1 MKKETVLVPENIK
14 DLKAYVPGKTIAEVQ
29 QQYKP
34 TRISKLASNENRL
47 GRSAEVEK
55 AIKNALTI
63 VHDYPD
69 PETKELRHA
78 IAHKNNIS
86 KDRIVVG
93 AGSESMLA
101 GLCRSFFLNKQNLIT
116 SDATFIGVYV
126 QAQIRGIQVK
136 RIPLTQD
143 YKCDVKGMVN
153 AIDERTKMMYIANPN
168 NPTGTYI
175 TKEEFEWLL
184 ESVPSDVLII
194 MDEAYYEY
202 ANAVEDY
209 PNVLSYD
216 YDNVI
221 VLRTFS
227 KGYGLAGF
235 RVGYAIAA
243 SEIIHYLRK
252 TRLAFEPGTLGQ
264 AAALAAYN
272 DDQFLEKS
280 MAIVDEGKQDLYDFF
295 EEKEIKY
302 TPSAANF
309 VMIEF
314 ENEKEAIQITQQM
327 LQKGVILRHL
337 QGFGLPKCVR
347 ITIGLKDD
355 MEHFKRSFNQLIY

>member
-1 MKKETVLVPENIK
+1 M
-14 DLKAYVPGKTIAEVQ
+14 
-29 QQYKP
+29 
-34 TRISKLASNENRL
+34 
-47 GRSAEVEK
+47 
-55 AIKNALTI
+55 
-63 VHDYPD
+63 
-69 PETKELRHA
+69 
-78 IAHKNNIS
+78 
-86 KDRIVVG
+86 
-93 AGSESMLA
+93 
-101 GLCRSFFLNKQNLIT
+101 
-116 SDATFIGVYV
+116 
-126 QAQIRGIQVK
+126 
-136 RIPLTQD
+136 
-143 YKCDVKGMVN
+143 
-153 AIDERTKMMYIANPN
+153 
-168 NPTGTYI
+168 
-175 TKEEFEWLL
+175 
-184 ESVPSDVLII
+184 
-194 MDEAYYEY
+194 
-202 ANAVEDY
+202 
-209 PNVLSYD
+209 
-216 YDNVI
+216 I

-252 TRLAFEPGTLGQ
+252 TRLAFEPGILGQ